1 MSQLEFKEVTN
12 EQEWNN
18 MVLILPNYSFL
29 NSSARYQYLK
39 EAGGNIFRYLIY
51 KNGNFIGIIAGNIG
65 KTKLFGK
72 FLECKHSPLLKEE
85 NKEVWNEVLAFCI
98 ALGRKNK
105 CFMVRVSPLYE
116 ENPVLTEVYRENHG
130 INAPIQNIDALI
142 SQYFDMNKS
151 EEELRH
157 DMTDSTRN
165 NINKLSKNPDIS
177 VKIFNDNSQFEIFK
191 DFHEQT
197 KKNKGYVDRPVNLLL
212 KELQIQ
218 VDNGMCYM
226 IVGYFK
232 DRPISIWQCTVFGK
246 YMHIYQAGS
255 DTEFREKNI
264 RVTYL
269 LFWESVK
276 LAKQLGCQILDLF
289 GGMVPLN
296 YTGKNHPWY
305 GVNSFKESL
314 GGKKIVYMHF
324 MDFAIN
330 KPIYYLYY
338 IYSYIRTTLKGYTVK
353 W

>member
-1 MSQLEFKEVTN
+1 MPQLEFREIHD
-12 EQEWNN
+12 ESQWNN
-18 MVLILPNYSFL
+18 LVLTLPNYSFL

-39 EAGGNIFRYLIY
+39 EIGGKVFRYMLY
-51 KNGNFIGIIAGNIG
+51 RDNVFVGIIAGNIG
-65 KTKLFGK
+65 NSKLFGK
-72 FLECKHSPLLKEE
+72 FLECKHTPLLKESSVE
-85 NKEVWNEVLAFCI
+85 LWDEVVSFCKDLAQ
-98 ALGRKNK
+98 KND
-105 CFMVRVSPLYE
+105 CFMVRLSPLCE
-116 ENPVLTEVYRENHG
+116 ENEELKEVYKANGG

-142 SQYFDMNKS
+142 SQYFDMSKS

-177 VKIFNDNSQFEIFK
+177 VRVFDDNSQFETFRN
-191 DFHEQT
+191 FHEQT
-197 KKNKGYVDRPVNLLL
+197 KEKKGYVDRPASLLL
-212 KELQIQ
+212 KELQLQ
-218 VDNGMCYM
+218 VDNRMCYM

-296 YTGKNHPWY
+296 YTGKSHPWR
-305 GVNSFKESL
+305 GVDAFKESL
-314 GGKKIVYMHF
+314 GGKKIVYMHSR
-324 MDFAIN
+324 DFAI
-330 KPIYYLYY
+330 KKLTYVIYYV
-338 IYSYIRTTLKGYTVK
+338 YSYIRTTIKGYTIM